1 MKAVEVEGLTA
12 GYGTGADLFH
22 HPDRAVLHDLSL
34 SLEEGVPVTL
44 LGPNGCGKTTFLR
57 TLIGLLPYQ
66 GHVKIFGRELS
77 KMKRKEIAL
86 NMAMMSQLSDQYF
99 SYSIRETVEM
109 GRFVRGVRTGHD
121 REVVDRCL
129 EMTGLKDMEN
139 REIRR
144 LSGGQLQR
152 VYLARTLAQ
161 ETPLILLDEPTN
173 HLDLRYQAELMEY
186 LLAWSKGSTVLPDG
200 RVCKNTLIGV
210 FHDIGLAAQVSE
222 YMVFLKKGR
231 ILAAGPKA
239 DTLSSRILEETYEM
253 DVASYMR
260 SQKKIWDEIQ

>member
-86 NMAMMSQLSDQYF
+86 NMAMIPSF
-99 SYSIRETVEM
+99 RTSISA
-109 GRFVRGVRTGHD
+109 
-121 REVVDRCL
+121 
-129 EMTGLKDMEN
+129 
-139 REIRR
+139 I
-144 LSGGQLQR
+144 LSGRPWRWAALSAGCGPGMT
-152 VYLARTLAQ
+152 ARSWTAVW
-161 ETPLILLDEPTN
+161 
-173 HLDLRYQAELMEY
+173 R
-186 LLAWSKGSTVLPDG
+186 
-200 RVCKNTLIGV
+200 
-210 FHDIGLAAQVSE
+210 
-222 YMVFLKKGR
+222 
-231 ILAAGPKA
+231 
-239 DTLSSRILEETYEM
+239 
-253 DVASYMR
+253 
-260 SQKKIWDEIQ
+260 

>member
-1 MKAVEVEGLTA
+1 
-12 GYGTGADLFH
+12 
-22 HPDRAVLHDLSL
+22 
-34 SLEEGVPVTL
+34 
-44 LGPNGCGKTTFLR
+44 
-57 TLIGLLPYQ
+57 
-66 GHVKIFGRELS
+66 
-77 KMKRKEIAL
+77 
-86 NMAMMSQLSDQYF
+86 
-99 SYSIRETVEM
+99 
-109 GRFVRGVRTGHD
+109 
-121 REVVDRCL
+121 
-129 EMTGLKDMEN
+129 MTGLKDMEN